1 MQIVEN
7 PPDSTIEA
15 KNFERKTILSARGT
29 ITQITDLESA
39 ISERYLVDAPSN
51 FDLLTYKRLSL
62 VQSMI
67 EGKKTNFNSI
77 N

>member
-15 KNFERKTILSARGT
+15 KNVDRKTILSARGT

-39 ISERYLVDAPSN
+39 ISERYLVEAPSN
-51 FDLLTYKRLSL
+51 FDLLT
-62 VQSMI
+62 
-67 EGKKTNFNSI
+67 
-77 N
+77 